1 MTKRTILIAARLFFG
16 LLTLFAIGY
25 QLVYLAQLGVLNVVN
40 FFSYFTNLSNIF
52 ASAVFIVGAIFLIQ
66 RREPT
71 PAQDLIR
78 GASVV
83 AMVIVFIVYGVL
95 LRDIDLGNLQPWVNV
110 VIHYIFP
117 LVVLADWIY
126 QPPKSTL
133 RFGQMGYWLIY
144 PLVYLVYTLIRG
156 AITKWYPY
164 PFLNP
169 ATAGGYGG
177 VALYCLAIF
186 VAFLVVGAGLIAL
199 GNWSRGA
206 IGRAA

>member
-1 MTKRTILIAARLFFG
+1 MKRTLLIAARFCFG
-16 LLTLFAIGY
+16 LLTLVAIGY
-25 QLVYLAQLGVLNVVN
+25 QFVYLAQLGVLNVVN
-40 FFSYFTNLSNIF
+40 FFSYFTNLSNIV
-52 ASAVFIVGAIFLIQ
+52 AAIVFIIGAIVLLQ

-71 PAQDLIR
+71 PTQDLIR

-83 AMVIVFIVYGVL
+83 AMVIVFVVYGVL
-95 LRDIDLGNLQPWVNV
+95 LRDIDLGKLLPWVNI

-117 LVVLADWIY
+117 LVVLADWLY

-133 RFGQMGYWLIY
+133 SFARIGFWLIY
-144 PLVYLVYTLIRG
+144 PLLYLIYTLVRG
-156 AITKWYPY
+156 AITGFYPY
-164 PFLNP
+164 PFLDP
-169 ATAGGYGG
+169 SEAGGYGG

-186 VAFLVVGAGLIAL
+186 VAFLIVGAGLIAL